1 MLCGEVILRAIDIL
15 RKQRKIGLEV
25 FLLLLVLN
33 LNLCFFDLVFLQLLM
48 QHDLVAVALLH

>member
-1 MLCGEVILRAIDIL
+1 MQCGEVILRAIDIL

-33 LNLCFFDLVFLQLLM
+33 LNLCFFDLVFL
-48 QHDLVAVALLH
+48 